1 MAPVYD
7 LCFSFD
13 ETNHWVSKQTLSV
26 NGKRLDINKEDLMII
41 AKDNNIKKG
50 KQIIEEVN
58 SVVSNWKSFAK
69 KEGVRKDLTYS
80 IHQNLNLIH

>member
-1 MAPVYD
+1 M
-7 LCFSFD
+7 
-13 ETNHWVSKQTLSV
+13 T
-26 NGKRLDINKEDLMII
+26 I

-69 KEGVRKDLTYS
+69 KAGVRKDLTYR
-80 IHQNLNLIH
+80 IQQNLNLIH